1 MSEERYMK
9 IIVEFSDGIYYE
21 VDGEQLNKKQVEL
34 ISHMLEIPEMNDCV
48 IGQNKEM

>member
-21 VDGEQLNKKQVEL
+21 IDETELNPKQIEL
-34 ISHMLEIPEMNDCV
+34 MAHMLEIPEMIKGNRA
-48 IGQNKEM
+48 K